1 MPTFRVNTALVAFP
15 AHFRLGQ
22 GYPTAYSSKMGTIFC
37 RVKCALFYIENYAE
51 IFPAHYT
58 WKVAEKEF
66 KMAFMMNK
74 LAMIKYCEII
84 LEKNCQKSLR
94 NLGADYTCMRI
105 TLDKIQ

>member
-1 MPTFRVNTALVAFP
+1 
-15 AHFRLGQ
+15 
-22 GYPTAYSSKMGTIFC
+22 
-37 RVKCALFYIENYAE
+37 
-51 IFPAHYT
+51 
-58 WKVAEKEF
+58 
-66 KMAFMMNK
+66 MAFMMNK